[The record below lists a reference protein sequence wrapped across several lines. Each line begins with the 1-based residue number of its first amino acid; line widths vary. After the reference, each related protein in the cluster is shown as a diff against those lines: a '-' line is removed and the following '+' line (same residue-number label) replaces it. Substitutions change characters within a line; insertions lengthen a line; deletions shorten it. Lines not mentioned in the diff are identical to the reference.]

1 MVTAAMVSAA
11 APGQSQA
18 GERIDQYLA
27 FELAG
32 QYYGID
38 ILRVQEI
45 KGWEKPTRLP
55 HSPDYVQ
62 GVINLRGAVVPI
74 IDLRRRFGLA
84 DGDHGRTTVVIVVR
98 VPAAGGEAHA
108 ELTAG
113 LVVDAVCEVCSLAS
127 GELRPPPQAVDA
139 LDTTLVRGLAV
150 AGERMLI
157 LLDVPRLMSS
167 TLAEHGAAASH
178 AA

>member
-1 MVTAAMVSAA
+1 MVTAAASTPQPAA
-11 APGQSQA
+11 QK
-18 GERIDQYLA
+18 IDQYLT
-27 FELAG
+27 FELAD
-32 QYYGID
+32 QYYGVE

-74 IDLRRRFGLA
+74 IDLRRRFGQPA
-84 DGDHGRTTVVIVVR
+84 GDHGRTTVVIVVR
-98 VPAAGGEAHA
+98 VPGSRG

-113 LVVDAVCEVCSLAS
+113 LVVDAVCEVCSITP
-127 GELRPPPQAVDA
+127 EQLRPVPQAVEA
-139 LDTTLVRGLAV
+139 TDTPFVRGLAMV
-150 AGERMLI
+150 GERMLV
-157 LLDVPRLMSS
+157 LLDVPRLISS
-167 TLAEHGAAASH
+167 TLAEPVAASQ